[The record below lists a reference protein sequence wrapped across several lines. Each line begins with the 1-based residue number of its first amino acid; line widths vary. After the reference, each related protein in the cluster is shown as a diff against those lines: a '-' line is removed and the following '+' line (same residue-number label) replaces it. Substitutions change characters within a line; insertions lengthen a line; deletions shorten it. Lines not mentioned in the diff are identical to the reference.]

1 MCVIDDDDGDMAEME
16 ILAASNGEGVTTAT
30 AMSGDNVHGITE
42 MEYQKW
48 QNRNERIEMKE

>member
-1 MCVIDDDDGDMAEME
+1 VIDDDDGDMAEME